1 MLTGSGP
8 IVRRSRRFIGLAAV
22 AALTACGGRVTATS
36 PTPKTTRPPS
46 QPLMAAAIT
55 PTVPPNPGA
64 LTPCSQV
71 PFPGPVAEEDQLHD
85 CWVVE
90 PSGGADLSRYE
101 FFMGGKSPTDQRQGL
116 LVFERPNAGASR
128 SVYDVPGLGGD
139 VTIVLAR
146 WSFACY
152 KTASGTTGE
161 FDAEAA
167 AFVTDP
173 VRVQTDCAKA
183 P

>member
-1 MLTGSGP
+1 MEPLC
-8 IVRRSRRFIGLAAV
+8 RRTVAFIGLTAV
-22 AALTACGGRVTATS
+22 AALTACGAHVAATS
-36 PTPKTTRPPS
+36 PGPRTTRPPS
-46 QPLMAAAIT
+46 QPLAAAAIS
-55 PTVPPNPGA
+55 PTVPPNPGT

-71 PFPGPVAEEDQLHD
+71 PFPGPVQEEDQLHD

-90 PSGGADLSRYE
+90 PSGSADLSKYE

-128 SVYDVPGLGGD
+128 NVYDVPGLGGD
-139 VTIVLAR
+139 VTVVLAR

-167 AFVTDP
+167 VFVTDP

>member
-128 SVYDVPGLGGD
+128 NVYDVPGLGGD
-139 VTIVLAR
+139 VTVVLAR

-167 AFVTDP
+167 VFVTDP